1 MTCSKLN
8 KPYAKLDKTC
18 AKVDKN
24 YAKIDKTCAPVKYAL
39 NKNKKSE

>member
-8 KPYAKLDKTC
+8 KPYAKLDKT
-18 AKVDKN
+18 